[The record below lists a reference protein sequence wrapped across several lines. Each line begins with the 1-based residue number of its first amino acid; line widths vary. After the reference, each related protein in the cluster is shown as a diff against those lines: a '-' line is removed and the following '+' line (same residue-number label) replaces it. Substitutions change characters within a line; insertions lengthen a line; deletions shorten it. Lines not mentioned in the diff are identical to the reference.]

1 MRFRMVRCDW
11 VRYGLAG
18 LSGYVGLGCGS
29 FLYGEAGKVG
39 WVDFGFGAV
48 R

>member
-1 MRFRMVRCDW
+1 MRFRLVRCDW
-11 VRYGLAG
+11 VRYG
-18 LSGYVGLGCGS
+18 S
-29 FLYGEAGKVG
+29 AGKVG

>member
-1 MRFRMVRCDW
+1 MTWSDAF
-11 VRYGLAG
+11 
-18 LSGYVGLGCGS
+18 GCGEVRFGRS
-29 FLYGEAGKVG
+29 GKVG

>member
-1 MRFRMVRCDW
+1 MLGVLC
-11 VRYGLAG
+11 YGKL
-18 LSGYVGLGCGS
+18 L
-29 FLYGEAGKVG
+29 FGEAGKVG